1 MTLTEAAIEIRVSID
16 YVRKAVKRLAVAS
29 AVLTEAGDE
38 NRVDLLQVISSLEDE
53 CENLENVAGNVETS
67 GWQNDKEYNISN
79 TQTL

>member
-1 MTLTEAAIEIRVSID
+1 MKLTEAAIEIRVSID

-53 CENLENVAGNVETS
+53 RENLENVAGNAETS